1 MLKSVKPSIHPF
13 ASRTFVIM
21 NKYNIRFISVFV
33 SAALIGLIFIQ
44 LYWIQNAVKLKEQRF
59 NQDVT
64 EAMNSV
70 AYKMEKQ
77 STASKLTKRFN
88 FRKQGVRW
96 LHQQDSLDKTSHLIT
111 DGTGD
116 HKAFKVNDDKYN
128 VRISEQTVADSNGVE
143 VKTSNQKAY
152 VSDSLNAGAFN
163 FDLNFQK
170 KNSSTDEKIDS
181 SDERYKWFMHRSDMV
196 NDIFDEL
203 VSINVYNDYSEKQDT
218 VLLDSLLHTEL
229 ADKGINTKYKFGI
242 INSDKK
248 DSLLKNVSGLD
259 ENLINSSF
267 KVNLSPDNMF
277 IKPQFLS
284 VYFPNQENYIL
295 STLRIMLGISAGLIL
310 FIIFSFYYTIST
322 ILKQKKLSEIKND
335 FINNMTHEFKT
346 PISTISLACE
356 MLGDTSVNKST
367 EKTSNYLSM
376 IREENRRL
384 SLLVENILQTAILD
398 KGAFKLKTDVVD
410 VHQILTQVLG
420 NIRLQVDSKQGEII
434 TNLNAENYFLEAD
447 KVHLSNIIYNLIDNA
462 LKYSLRNPVI
472 EVGTK
477 NVQGGIEISIKDNGI
492 GISKENQKKIF
503 ETLYRVPTGNVHNVK
518 GFGLGLS
525 YVKTVVDKHH
535 GTITVESELEH
546 GSTFRIFLPL
556 QMKK

>member
-1 MLKSVKPSIHPF
+1 
-13 ASRTFVIM
+13 M